1 MATVALAVGLLLLLV
16 LPAQAL
22 PLSFDNITRNSV
34 ADATIGEHQL
44 FLDVAP
50 AEKNGLTGVGFT
62 FSNIGPAASSI
73 TDVYFDD
80 GALLA
85 LMTITNSTG
94 VEFAQGASP
103 KNLPGR
109 NSIFPVFDVSPGL
122 SADSTSP
129 TQPNGVNPGESLSL
143 FFTLQ
148 NGRSFADVR
157 DALATGA
164 LRVGIHVQG
173 FAGGGSESFVNHRV
187 PEPATLYLLGA
198 GLLGLATWLG
208 RRVSDE

>member
-1 MATVALAVGLLLLLV
+1 
-16 LPAQAL
+16 
-22 PLSFDNITRNSV
+22 V

-85 LMTITNSTG
+85 LMAITNSTG

-173 FAGGGSESFVNHRV
+173 FADGGSESFVNHRV

-198 GLLGLATWLG
+198 GLLGLAAWVG
-208 RRVSDE
+208 RRVSDD